1 MSLEQKSVVDQIT
14 VTENN
19 IVMVRTA
26 NQILNNGQVINTSYE
41 RTSLVPG
48 QDLTGQ
54 TEKVIAVCNA
64 VWTPSVIANYQAQQI
79 VQTPTLPV

>member
-26 NQILNNGQVINTSYE
+26 NQILDNGQVINTTYE
-41 RTSLVPG
+41 RTSLIPG

-54 TEKVIAVCNA
+54 DEKVVAICNS
-64 VWTPSVIANYQAQQI
+64 VWTQSIIANYQARQN
-79 VQTPTLPV
+79 VQTPTLGV

>member
-26 NQILNNGQVINTSYE
+26 NQILNDGQVINTTYE

-54 TEKVIAVCNA
+54 DQKVVAICNS
-64 VWTPSVIANYQAQQI
+64 VWTQSVIANYQAQKT
-79 VQTPTLPV
+79 VQTPTLAV